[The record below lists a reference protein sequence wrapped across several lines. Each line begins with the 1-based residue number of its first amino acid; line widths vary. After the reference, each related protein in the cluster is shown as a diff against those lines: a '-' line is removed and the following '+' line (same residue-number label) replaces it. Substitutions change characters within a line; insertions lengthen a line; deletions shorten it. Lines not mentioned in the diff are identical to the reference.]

1 MSETLE
7 NVVAV
12 EAIKEAEEAAKEEVA
27 IEVAT
32 SVEPES
38 LQYFPQERQENNTEP
53 LFFISGI
60 NANNTRLPEVYQD

>member
-1 MSETLE
+1 MSEILE

-32 SVEPES
+32 SVDPES
-38 LQYFPQERQENNTEP
+38 L
-53 LFFISGI
+53 
-60 NANNTRLPEVYQD
+60 

>member
-12 EAIKEAEEAAKEEVA
+12 EAIREAEEVAKEEVA

-38 LQYFPQERQENNTEP
+38 L
-53 LFFISGI
+53 
-60 NANNTRLPEVYQD
+60 

>member
-12 EAIKEAEEAAKEEVA
+12 EAIKEAEEAAKEEAA

-38 LQYFPQERQENNTEP
+38 L
-53 LFFISGI
+53 
-60 NANNTRLPEVYQD
+60 